1 MTTALNPGTIIPGT
15 TDLPGFAQLGLPA
28 RLVDALARHGIE
40 SPFPIQQACIP
51 DVLAGRHVLG
61 RGKTGSGKTLAFG
74 LPMMVRIAAAGRSGA
89 APKRPRALILVPTR
103 ELAMQ
108 VQADLEPL
116 GRSLRLRMKTV
127 IGQTSMAKQ
136 IEALRRGVEVLVA
149 TPGRLRDLMRQGEC
163 DLRDLEITVLDEA
176 DHMAD
181 MGFLPDV
188 TGILD
193 ETPADCQRLLFSATL
208 DKDVNVLVERYLD
221 DPVTHAVG
229 PIDDPVE
236 TMDHHLLLVAPK
248 DKHDITAEIANRE
261 GRTIMFARTKHGVD
275 QLAKQLARV
284 GVRVG
289 TLHGGKSQGL
299 RTRTLANFR
308 DGSIGVL
315 IATDVAAR
323 GIHVDDVSLV
333 VHVDPPAGHK
343 DYLHR
348 AGRTARAGERGTV
361 VALVLPHQVRSTSAL
376 TRRAGVHAGRTKVT
390 AGHPELV
397 RLTGARPPSGE
408 PITEP
413 VISEL
418 PKRKPT
424 GPKGKARSHAPA
436 RRNGDRRGNSPSDR
450 HSGTYNGERRGGAYG
465 EGRGGRRAERSG
477 RPYGDRRRPRP

>member
-1 MTTALNPGTIIPGT
+1 VTTALNPGTIPGA
-15 TDLPGFAQLGLPA
+15 TDLPGFAELGLPA
-28 RLVDALARHGIE
+28 RLVDALARTGIE

-51 DVLAGRHVLG
+51 DALAGRHVLG
-61 RGKTGSGKTLAFG
+61 RGKTGTGKTLAFG
-74 LPMMVRIAAAGRSGA
+74 LPMMARIAGGTGA
-89 APKRPRALILVPTR
+89 APRRPLALILVPTR

-116 GRSLRLRMKTV
+116 GRGLRLRMKTV
-127 IGQTSMAKQ
+127 IGQTSMRKQ
-136 IEALRRGVEVLVA
+136 VEALRRGVEVVVA

-163 DLRDLEITVLDEA
+163 DLRDLQITVLDEA

-193 ETPADCQRLLFSATL
+193 ETPGGCQRLLFSATL

-221 DPVTHAVG
+221 NPVTHAVG
-229 PIDDPVE
+229 PVDDPVE
-236 TMDHHLLLVAPK
+236 TMDHHLLLIAPTEK
-248 DKHDITAEIANRE
+248 NDITAEIANRE

-275 QLAKQLARV
+275 KLAKQLARV
-284 GVRVG
+284 GVRAG

-299 RTRTLANFR
+299 RTRTLAEFR
-308 DGSIGVL
+308 DGSVEVL

-343 DYLHR
+343 EYLHR

-361 VALVLPHQVRSTSAL
+361 VALVLPNQVRSTSAL

-408 PITEP
+408 PIIERAVLP
-413 VISEL
+413 A
-418 PKRKPT
+418 PKRKS
-424 GPKGKARSHAPA
+424 KGKPRPHPANRHNGHRAR
-436 RRNGDRRGNSPSDR
+436 DRQDNSYGEHRGGS
-450 HSGTYNGERRGGAYG
+450 YGERRGG
-465 EGRGGRRAERSG
+465 RHAERSG
-477 RPYGDRRRPRP
+477 RPYGERRRARP